1 MSTASIYDTPQLRRP
16 NAYPRPCAYCGGIVG
31 GVVQP
36 QGEFNDGI
44 AFMLWDDR
52 KGKSIWRAVHTKIRI
67 EDMSSCE
74 ADFRRNG
81 YKAAGASVPTGPVA
95 AKQVAEAKDE
105 QAELDRIL
113 AAPSLA
119 MPDAD
124 TMRQYIADSMG
135 DQVEAIGQAAGRYFN
150 DIVPGMI
157 AEHLASHRPVSIQ
170 VGERPAISVDRSHK
184 ALPDVL
190 LMVAVGTSPFL
201 VGPAGSGKTTLAE
214 QVAKCMGRQFYTAS
228 RVTSEYKLVGFIDAQ
243 GRTVRTQFREAY
255 EHGGVFLFDEV
266 DASDPDALTAFNAA
280 LAGQLADFPDEDDD
294 DLYRPPLYE
303 HQMHVRVGWL
313 RAALQALA
321 KHSPNPATPLVV
333 GEGK

>member
-52 KGKSIWRAVHTKIRI
+52 KGKNIWRAVHTKIRI

-113 AAPSLA
+113 AAPS
-119 MPDAD
+119 P
-124 TMRQYIADSMG
+124 R
-135 DQVEAIGQAAGRYFN
+135 RR
-150 DIVPGMI
+150 
-157 AEHLASHRPVSIQ
+157 RPCRTPTRCVS
-170 VGERPAISVDRSHK
+170 
-184 ALPDVL
+184 
-190 LMVAVGTSPFL
+190 TSPTAWATKWRRS
-201 VGPAGSGKTTLAE
+201 GRRQGATSTTSYPA
-214 QVAKCMGRQFYTAS
+214 
-228 RVTSEYKLVGFIDAQ
+228 
-243 GRTVRTQFREAY
+243 
-255 EHGGVFLFDEV
+255 
-266 DASDPDALTAFNAA
+266 
-280 LAGQLADFPDEDDD
+280 
-294 DLYRPPLYE
+294 
-303 HQMHVRVGWL
+303 
-313 RAALQALA
+313 
-321 KHSPNPATPLVV
+321 
-333 GEGK
+333 

>member
-1 MSTASIYDTPQLRRP
+1 
-16 NAYPRPCAYCGGIVG
+16 
-31 GVVQP
+31 
-36 QGEFNDGI
+36 
-44 AFMLWDDR
+44 
-52 KGKSIWRAVHTKIRI
+52 
-67 EDMSSCE
+67 
-74 ADFRRNG
+74 
-81 YKAAGASVPTGPVA
+81 
-95 AKQVAEAKDE
+95 
-105 QAELDRIL
+105 
-113 AAPSLA
+113 